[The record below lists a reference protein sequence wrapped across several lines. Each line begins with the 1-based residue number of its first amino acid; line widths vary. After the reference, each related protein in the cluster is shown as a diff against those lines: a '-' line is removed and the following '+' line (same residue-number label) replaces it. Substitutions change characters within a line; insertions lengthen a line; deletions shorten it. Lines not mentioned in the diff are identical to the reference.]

1 MLVGRKAQRLK
12 GRFALITRYYDDA
25 LIWHVRHATP
35 DEVQKVDNREVPS
48 ALISRA
54 SYDDYD
60 EYIEIYA
67 PRSLQRQIDALYS
80 EYDGV
85 IMEKEVL

>member
-25 LIWHVRHATP
+25 LVWHVRHATP

-80 EYDGV
+80 EYDG
-85 IMEKEVL
+85 IIIEKEVL

>member
-12 GRFALITRYYDDA
+12 GRFALVTRYYDDA
-25 LIWHVRHATP
+25 LVWHVRRATT
-35 DEVQKVDNREVPS
+35 EEIEKVDNREVPS

-60 EYIEIYA
+60 EYVEIYA
-67 PRSLQRQIDALYS
+67 PRSLQRQIDALYN
-80 EYDGV
+80 EYDGI